1 MRTKHAL
8 KFKAKAKE
16 RLPYL
21 EGLEG
26 NSESCV
32 NGKTAALN
40 IIFFSSESC
49 VNGKTVALNIIFF
62 VYLIK
67 IEWQQI
73 WKQKRRLTI
82 VNRSKLKNGKCQSGS
97 INCQ

>member
-40 IIFFSSESC
+40 IIFF
-49 VNGKTVALNIIFF
+49 

-73 WKQKRRLTI
+73 WKQKRRLTL
-82 VNRSKLKNGKCQSGS
+82 VNRRQLKDGNVKVAALTVND
-97 INCQ
+97 IRT

>member
-40 IIFFSSESC
+40 IIFF
-49 VNGKTVALNIIFF
+49 

-73 WKQKRRLTI
+73 WKQKRRTH
-82 VNRSKLKNGKCQSGS
+82 
-97 INCQ
+97 